1 MRGWAGAGAMC
12 RPLPHTGSEAGTA
25 RHHLYYIVILG
36 LFRKINHNQVIS
48 SLFFFSN
55 IKSEF

>member
-1 MRGWAGAGAMC
+1 MTGLACAGEMC
-12 RPLPHTGSEAGTA
+12 RPLPHTGSEAITD

-48 SLFFFSN
+48 SLFFFKYK
-55 IKSEF
+55 I